1 MKTWIKRTLIA
12 VAGATLVLGTL
23 TACGYQGRHHE
34 GHHGGHRGEH
44 RHGGWSEERINEMR
58 GKAVDRVSRQLNL
71 NAEQR
76 QKLDVLANEMQ
87 ASRRAL
93 QGEGPAPREALAAM
107 LAGPTMDRQAA
118 TQFLDQKT
126 QAVQSRSPQVINAMG
141 DFFDSLTPDQQAQVR
156 AFMERRRG
164 WRHG

>member
-1 MKTWIKRTLIA
+1 MKTWIKRTLFA

-23 TACGYQGRHHE
+23 TACGYQGGHHE
-34 GHHGGHRGEH
+34 GQRSEH
-44 RHGGWSEERINEMR
+44 RHGGWSEERITEMR
-58 GKAVDRVSRQLNL
+58 GKAVDRVSRELNL
-71 NAEQR
+71 SAEQR
-76 QKLDVLANEMQ
+76 QKLDTLANEMQ

-93 QGEGPAPREALAAM
+93 QGEGPAPRQALAAM

-118 TQFLDQKT
+118 AQFLDQKT
-126 QAVQSRSPQVINAMG
+126 QVVQSRSPQVINAMG

-156 AFMERRRG
+156 AVMERRRG

>member
-23 TACGYQGRHHE
+23 TACGYPGGHHE
-34 GHHGGHRGEH
+34 GHRGEH
-44 RHGGWSEERINEMR
+44 RHGGWSEERITEMR

-76 QKLDVLANEMQ
+76 KKLDALANEMQ
-87 ASRRAL
+87 ASQRAL

-107 LAGPTMDRQAA
+107 LASSTMDRQAA
-118 TQFLDQKT
+118 TQFLNQKT
-126 QAVQSRSPQVINAMG
+126 QVVQSRSPQVINAMG

-156 AFMERRRG
+156 AFLEKRRG
-164 WRHG
+164 WRRS